1 MSRIAI
7 EGPSSGNW
15 IPENHAIR
23 KEIIRRARIL
33 RQRRRRTEMERVA
46 SITPQRLAIEKW
58 INSWFWPKHRALR
71 YQEIPQLREQIVL
84 ARLLDILAEAEE
96 AIGAGRAT

>member
-23 KEIIRRARIL
+23 KEIIMNRMTT
-33 RQRRRRTEMERVA
+33 TEMERVA
-46 SITPQRLAIEKW
+46 SITSQRLAIEKW